1 MGLENLVW
9 AKLGPDITPPP
20 KKKKK
25 LPSPL
30 LKLDDA
36 SLTLQI
42 WNQKRNL
49 SKKLLLRARLRSDQI
64 SLSLS
69 HHMAP
74 VAPRSGD
81 AIFASVERVV
91 SPKAPLFLVSKNCL
105 FSIPKFPIHFLENQT
120 ELWKIGVECGAV
132 YLDVRCD
139 RAPVAY
145 RSGGGWGS
153 QQAAWSNVNFYF
165 FISFLRFFPFIFRR
179 FLCAI
184 C

>member
-9 AKLGPDITPPP
+9 AKLWPDITPHPK

-49 SKKLLLRARLRSDQI
+49 SKKLLLRASLRSDQI

-91 SPKAPLFLVSKNCL
+91 SPKAPPFSHFKKLPVFNSIISDSFSREPNGALKNWCRMRSCL
-105 FSIPKFPIHFLENQT
+105 P
-120 ELWKIGVECGAV
+120 
-132 YLDVRCD
+132 
-139 RAPVAY
+139 
-145 RSGGGWGS
+145 
-153 QQAAWSNVNFYF
+153 
-165 FISFLRFFPFIFRR
+165 
-179 FLCAI
+179 
-184 C
+184 

>member
-9 AKLGPDITPPP
+9 AKLGPDITPHPQKK

-105 FSIPKFPIHFLENQT
+105 FSIPKFPIHFLENRT
-120 ELWKIGVECGAV
+120 EL
-132 YLDVRCD
+132 
-139 RAPVAY
+139 
-145 RSGGGWGS
+145 
-153 QQAAWSNVNFYF
+153 
-165 FISFLRFFPFIFRR
+165 
-179 FLCAI
+179 
-184 C
+184 